1 MLRQNSDN
9 FIANYST
16 NEVKQ
21 SRVNVQHHVSN
32 IIIGSCMLHTLSHT
46 SNYIDT
52 QNLLSTIDKQ
62 DAILLWQN
70 GVTIGVKNNPLIELL
85 LNKSIPILALITDV
99 EARGLKP
106 ILMPQ
111 IKLINM
117 AECVKL
123 TAQYYPQLAW

>member
-111 IKLINM
+111 IKLIDM

>member
-52 QNLLSTIDKQ
+52 QNLLNTIDEQ

-111 IKLINM
+111 IKLIDM

>member
-1 MLRQNSDN
+1 LLRQNSDN

-52 QNLLSTIDKQ
+52 QNLLNTIDEQ

-111 IKLINM
+111 IKLIDM

>member
-1 MLRQNSDN
+1 LLRQNSDN

-52 QNLLSTIDKQ
+52 QNLLNTIDEQ

-99 EARGLKP
+99 KARGLKP

-111 IKLINM
+111 IKLIDM